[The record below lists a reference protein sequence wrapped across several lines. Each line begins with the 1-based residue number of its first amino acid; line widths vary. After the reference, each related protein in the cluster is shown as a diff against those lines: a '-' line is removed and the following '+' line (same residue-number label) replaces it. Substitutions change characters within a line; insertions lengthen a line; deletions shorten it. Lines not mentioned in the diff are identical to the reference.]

1 MEYVMQ
7 LSNDTINVLK
17 NFGAINQGILF
28 KKGKV
33 LKTMS
38 SGKNILAEVTIKE
51 DIPTEFGI
59 YDLNK
64 FLSVV
69 SLHKDNP
76 TFEFG
81 DKEVKIVG
89 NKGRSKMKYRFCEP
103 TMIVT
108 PPEKQ
113 LAMPNPEVSFSLS
126 AEDFDWI
133 MKAAGVLGSPQIAVE
148 SDGSKV
154 TVTAF
159 DSSDSSAH
167 TDALEVSAGNGDK
180 FRFIFKTEH
189 LTKLFG
195 GAYDVQISSKGIS
208 NFKHKTVE
216 LQYWISTETGSTFTQ
231 AA

>member
-1 MEYVMQ
+1 MQ

-167 TDALEVSAGNGDK
+167 TYALEVSAGNGDK

-216 LQYWISTETGSTFTQ
+216 LQYWISTETGSTFTK

>member
-1 MEYVMQ
+1 MQ

-103 TMIVT
+103 TMIVI

-167 TDALEVSAGNGDK
+167 TDALEVSSGNGDK

-216 LQYWISTETGSTFTQ
+216 LQYWISTETGSTFTKG
-231 AA
+231 

>member
-1 MEYVMQ
+1 MQ

-216 LQYWISTETGSTFTQ
+216 LQYWISTETGSTFTKG
-231 AA
+231 

>member
-1 MEYVMQ
+1 MQ

-126 AEDFDWI
+126 AEDFDWV
-133 MKAAGVLGSPQIAVE
+133 MKAAGVLGSPQVAVE

-154 TVTAF
+154 TITAF

-216 LQYWISTETGSTFTQ
+216 LQYWISTETGSTFTKG
-231 AA
+231 

>member
-1 MEYVMQ
+1 MQ

-189 LTKLFG
+189 LSRLLAG
-195 GAYDVQISSKGIS
+195 GYDVQISSKGIS

-216 LQYWISTETGSTFTQ
+216 LQYWISTETGSTFTK

>member
-1 MEYVMQ
+1 MQ

-189 LTKLFG
+189 LSRLLAG
-195 GAYDVQISSKGIS
+195 GYDVQISSKGIS

-216 LQYWISTETGSTFTQ
+216 LQYWISTETGSTFTKG
-231 AA
+231 

>member
-1 MEYVMQ
+1 MELDMQ

-51 DIPTEFGI
+51 DIPSDFGI

-69 SLHKDNP
+69 SLHKDSP
-76 TFEFG
+76 TFEFS

-89 NKGRSKMKYRFCEP
+89 NKGRSKIQYRFREP
-103 TMIVT
+103 TMINI

-113 LAMPNPEVSFSLS
+113 LAMPSPEVSFSLT

-133 MKAAGVLGSPQIAVE
+133 MKASGVLGSPQIAVE

-154 TVTAF
+154 TVLAF

-167 TDALEVSAGNGDK
+167 TDAVEVAEGNGDK

-189 LTKLFG
+189 LAKLFG

-208 NFKHKTVE
+208 NFKHKTVN
-216 LQYWISTETGSTFTQ
+216 LQYWISTETGSTFTK
-231 AA
+231 A

>member
-1 MEYVMQ
+1 MQ

-154 TVTAF
+154 TITAF

-167 TDALEVSAGNGDK
+167 TDALEVSSGNGDK

-216 LQYWISTETGSTFTQ
+216 LQYWISTETGSTFTKG
-231 AA
+231 

>member
-1 MEYVMQ
+1 MQ
-7 LSNDTINVLK
+7 LSTDTIKVLK
-17 NFGAINQGILF
+17 NFGNINQGIYF
-28 KKGKV
+28 KQGKV

-51 DIPTEFGI
+51 EIPSNFGI

-69 SLHKDNP
+69 SLHSDNP

-81 DKEVKIVG
+81 DKEVNIVG
-89 NKGRSKMKYRFCEP
+89 QKGRSKMKYRFCEP
-103 TMIVT
+103 TMINV

-113 LAMPNPEVSFSLS
+113 LSLPSVDCSFTMS
-126 AEDFDWI
+126 AEDFDWV
-133 MKAAGVLGSPQIAVE
+133 MRSAGVLGSPQIAVE

-154 TVTAF
+154 SILTF

-167 TDALEVSAGNGDK
+167 TDSLEVADGNGDK
-180 FRFIFKTEH
+180 YRFIFKTEN
-189 LTKLFG
+189 LSKLLG
-195 GAYDVQISSKGIS
+195 GSYDVQISSKGIS

-216 LQYWISTETGSTFTQ
+216 LQYWISTETGSTFTKG
-231 AA
+231 

>member
-1 MEYVMQ
+1 MQ

-126 AEDFDWI
+126 AEDFDWV
-133 MKAAGVLGSPQIAVE
+133 MKAAGVLGSPQVAVE

-154 TVTAF
+154 TILAF

-167 TDALEVSAGNGDK
+167 TDALEVSDANGDK

-216 LQYWISTETGSTFTQ
+216 LQYWISTETGSTFTK

>member
-113 LAMPNPEVSFSLS
+113 LAMPNPEVSFSIS
-126 AEDFDWI
+126 AEDFEWV
-133 MKAAGVLGSPQIAVE
+133 MKAAGVLGSPQVAVE

-167 TDALEVSAGNGDK
+167 TDALEVSSGNGDK

-216 LQYWISTETGSTFTQ
+216 LQYWISTETGSTFTKG
-231 AA
+231 

>member
-1 MEYVMQ
+1 MQ

-126 AEDFDWI
+126 AEDFEWV
-133 MKAAGVLGSPQIAVE
+133 MKASGVLGSPQVAVE
-148 SDGSKV
+148 SDGTKV
-154 TVTAF
+154 TILAF

-167 TDALEVSAGNGDK
+167 TDAIEVSESNGDK

-189 LTKLFG
+189 LVKLLG

-208 NFKHKTVE
+208 HFKHKTVE
-216 LQYWISTETGSTFTQ
+216 LQYWISTETGSTFTKS
-231 AA
+231 

>member
-1 MEYVMQ
+1 
-7 LSNDTINVLK
+7 
-17 NFGAINQGILF
+17 
-28 KKGKV
+28 
-33 LKTMS
+33 MS

-216 LQYWISTETGSTFTQ
+216 LQYWISTETGSTFTKG
-231 AA
+231 

>member
-1 MEYVMQ
+1 MQ

-126 AEDFDWI
+126 AEDFEWV
-133 MKAAGVLGSPQIAVE
+133 MKASGVLGSPQVAVE
-148 SDGSKV
+148 SDGTKV
-154 TVTAF
+154 TILAF

-167 TDALEVSAGNGDK
+167 TDAIEVSESNGDK

-189 LTKLFG
+189 LVKLFG

-208 NFKHKTVE
+208 HFKHKTVE
-216 LQYWISTETGSTFTQ
+216 LQYWISTETGSTFTK

>member
-126 AEDFDWI
+126 AEDFEWV
-133 MKAAGVLGSPQIAVE
+133 MKASGVLGSPQVAVE

-154 TVTAF
+154 TILAF

-167 TDALEVSAGNGDK
+167 TDAIEVSESNGDK

-189 LTKLFG
+189 LVKLFG

-208 NFKHKTVE
+208 HFKHKTVE
-216 LQYWISTETGSTFTQ
+216 LQYWISTETGSTFTK

>member
-1 MEYVMQ
+1 MQ
-7 LSNDTINVLK
+7 LSNDTIKVLK
-17 NFGAINQGILF
+17 NFGVINQGIFF
-28 KKGKV
+28 KQGKV

-126 AEDFDWI
+126 AEDFDWV
-133 MKAAGVLGSPQIAVE
+133 MKAAGVLGSPQVAVE

-154 TVTAF
+154 TITAF

-216 LQYWISTETGSTFTQ
+216 LQYWISTETGSTFTKG
-231 AA
+231 

>member
-167 TDALEVSAGNGDK
+167 TDALEVSSGNGDK

-216 LQYWISTETGSTFTQ
+216 LQYWISTETGSTFTK

>member
-7 LSNDTINVLK
+7 LSSDTINVLK

-126 AEDFDWI
+126 AEDFDWV
-133 MKAAGVLGSPQIAVE
+133 MKAAGVLGSPQVAVE

-154 TVTAF
+154 TILAF

-167 TDALEVSAGNGDK
+167 TDALEVSDANGDK

-216 LQYWISTETGSTFTQ
+216 LQYWISTETGSTFTK

>member
-167 TDALEVSAGNGDK
+167 TDALEVSSGNGDK

-216 LQYWISTETGSTFTQ
+216 
-231 AA
+231 

>member
-1 MEYVMQ
+1 MQ

-154 TVTAF
+154 TITAF

-216 LQYWISTETGSTFTQ
+216 LQYWISTETGSTFTKG
-231 AA
+231 

>member
-1 MEYVMQ
+1 MQ

-17 NFGAINQGILF
+17 NFGAINQGIIF

-38 SGKNILAEVTIKE
+38 TNKNILAEVKIKE

-76 TFEFG
+76 TLEFG
-81 DKEVKIVG
+81 DKEIKIVG

-103 TMIVT
+103 TMVNS
-108 PPEKQ
+108 PPDKP
-113 LAMPNPEVSFSLS
+113 LAMPSPEVSFSIS
-126 AEDFDWI
+126 AEDWDWV
-133 MKAAGVLGSPQIAVE
+133 MRASGVLGSPQVAVE

-154 TVTAF
+154 TILAF

-167 TDALEVSAGNGDK
+167 TDALEVANGNGDK

-195 GAYDVQISSKGIS
+195 GAYDVQISSKGIC

-216 LQYWISTETGSTFTQ
+216 LQYWVSTEIGSTFTKG
-231 AA
+231 

>member
-1 MEYVMQ
+1 MQ

-148 SDGSKV
+148 SDGYKV

-216 LQYWISTETGSTFTQ
+216 LQYWISTETGSTFTK